1 MTRIRSLVAVPV
13 TYSFARHFG
22 GADKVPPSIASPSS
36 HFQRIKRLGQAATFV
51 RVTDDA
57 GNEGFGECFGLP
69 SPGPSAILIEELIAP
84 SLIGQELDRPADLL
98 ADWRRY
104 FITLG
109 NTQGAAMEALSGVD
123 MALWDLV
130 ARRSGR
136 SLTAGLGGAASTV
149 PTYASPVPLVAD
161 PTRTVEATR
170 AFLDLGFHAVKL
182 KIGRAN
188 VADDAAHIRALRD
201 ALPDG
206 TALMLDANCAY
217 TLDQARRL
225 VDLLAGLDIAWL
237 EEPLPPGA
245 FADMRE
251 LAGHSPMPI
260 AAGENLF
267 TIEAFTQLAEE
278 AGVKIL
284 QPNISRA
291 GGVSG
296 LLAIDELASR
306 HAAALS
312 PHGVG
317 AATSIAALLQT
328 CGALETFTLVE
339 ANRLLNP
346 LRDGFHLSFM
356 PDADGRLRLPPGPG
370 HGGAPDRAAF
380 TDFAGEAA
388 AARLWAA

>member
-1 MTRIRSLVAVPV
+1 MTRIHSVVAVPV

-84 SLIGQELDRPADLL
+84 SLVGEELHRPADLL

-123 MALWDLV
+123 IALWDLL

-136 SLTAGLGGAASTV
+136 SLTATLGGKASTV

-161 PTRTVEATR
+161 PAQSIGAAR
-170 AFLDLGFHAVKL
+170 AFLDLGFRAVKL
-182 KIGRAN
+182 KIGRAE
-188 VADDAAHIRALRD
+188 VADDAAHIRAVRD
-201 ALPDG
+201 ALPAG
-206 TALMLDANCAY
+206 AALMLDANCAY
-217 TLDQARRL
+217 TLDRARRL
-225 VDLLAGLDIAWL
+225 VDLVAGLDIAWL

-245 FADMRE
+245 FAEMRE
-251 LAGHSPMPI
+251 LARHSPMPI

-278 AGVKIL
+278 AEVKIL

-296 LLAIDELASR
+296 LLAIDRLAGR
-306 HAAALS
+306 HGAALS

-328 CGALETFTLVE
+328 CAALETFTLVE

-356 PDADGRLRLPPGPG
+356 PDADGRLRLPQGPG
-370 HGGAPDRAAF
+370 HGGAPDPATFAEL
-380 TDFAGEAA
+380 AGEAA